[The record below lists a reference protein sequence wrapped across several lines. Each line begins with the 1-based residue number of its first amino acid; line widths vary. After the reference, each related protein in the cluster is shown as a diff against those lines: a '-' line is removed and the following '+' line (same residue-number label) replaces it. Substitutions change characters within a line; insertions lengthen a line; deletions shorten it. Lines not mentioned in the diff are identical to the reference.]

1 MEIIEALRKEET
13 KLQRQLAGIQGALA
27 ALNGSDSA
35 KPAVP
40 ARTGVVKS
48 VRVKRTMSAALRAR
62 LSQKAKERWAK
73 IRAEQSKGKK
83 AK

>member
-27 ALNGSDSA
+27 ALNGSGSA
-35 KPAVP
+35 KPAH

-48 VRVKRTMSAALRAR
+48 VRVRRTMSAALRAR